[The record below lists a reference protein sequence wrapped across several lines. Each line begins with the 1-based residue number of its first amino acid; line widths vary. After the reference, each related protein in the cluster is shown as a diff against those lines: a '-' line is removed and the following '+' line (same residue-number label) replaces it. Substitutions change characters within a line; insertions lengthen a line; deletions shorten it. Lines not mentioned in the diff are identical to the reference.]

1 MKMYSAFICC
11 CADKPLRVMQQNN
24 HRKKLVPFIFSDDM
38 CPGLWHLCLWGSLMI
53 GLKTLCI
60 VLIQQTT
67 AVTSLCSQALLRV
80 LLPWRGAVLRQIL
93 GSGSGSLLISV
104 PMRVPLA
111 KPQGLSSCVSTR
123 AHPQQDQK
131 LQPQR
136 NRWPSHPAISL
147 GRRSTQVGQLH
158 GPPPG
163 QPLIGCTSQYMC
175 YPLLQSS
182 HCPPYQWGTA
192 VRWGGR
198 SSHTCKREVS

>member
-1 MKMYSAFICC
+1 
-11 CADKPLRVMQQNN
+11 MQQNN
-24 HRKKLVPFIFSDDM
+24 HRKNLSHSSSLMTCALASGICVY
-38 CPGLWHLCLWGSLMI
+38 GGSLMI

-60 VLIQQTT
+60 VPIQQTT

-182 HCPPYQWGTA
+182 NCPPYQWGTA